1 MVSREG
7 DLERKQYMVDF
18 EEMLISDNMKPDIM
32 VPGNGDPSPH
42 MHTHQPCAVW
52 WLHWETLTVKNSDL
66 FSRRNSSCRAL
77 IHDIKAICKIGPKD
91 WNFFGGDSQKLNQ
104 EVVFCFN
111 ENIST
116 QHCWEWDLR
125 VKIPWRQF
133 SEMSVSCHNFVTH
146 SYDIC
151 RLKIDKRSVL
161 IPLKT

>member
-18 EEMLISDNMKPDIM
+18 EEMLISDNMKSDIM

-52 WLHWETLTVKNSDL
+52 WLHWETLTVKSSYL
-66 FSRRNSSCRAL
+66 SSRRNSSCHVL
-77 IHDIKAICKIGPKD
+77 THDIKAICKIGPKG

-116 QHCWEWDLR
+116 QHFMRVRSSSQDSMKTIFWDEC
-125 VKIPWRQF
+125 V
-133 SEMSVSCHNFVTH
+133 MSQLCDSQLWH
-146 SYDIC
+146 
-151 RLKIDKRSVL
+151 L
-161 IPLKT
+161 